1 MSVDVSADVVVVGGG
16 PAGLCCARELALRG
30 FKTLVLEEHETTA
43 DKVLC
48 TGIIG
53 IKAFQE
59 FPLPSETIV
68 GTLGEM
74 KVLRHEVARLI
85 VWQVVWTR
93 PVVPSTVSYEVRQ
106 QGNALSNALGQGT
119 HSHPTGARTVRGRC
133 LCQHQAEMG
142 LDGRYGEHR

>member
-1 MSVDVSADVVVVGGG
+1 MSPWASASQTT
-16 PAGLCCARELALRG
+16 LRG
-30 FKTLVLEEHETTA
+30 EPHGPERRHEA
-43 DKVLC
+43 
-48 TGIIG
+48 
-53 IKAFQE
+53 
-59 FPLPSETIV
+59 
-68 GTLGEM
+68 

-119 HSHPTGARTVRGRC
+119 HSHPTGDRTVRGRRI
-133 LCQHQAEMG
+133 CQHQAEMG